1 MLKKMRFKGYT
12 MEEGIFAKGRNED
25 ELTPEEDEKIDQAYY
40 DEDKLNR
47 LAVKANRYT
56 KHVIKNLILVQE
68 GIIEMLKYLENPDV
82 DKDDFKIYVDDAGV
96 KMAEEL
102 FHIAVHIQGITPLL
116 AEKQFC
122 NTMGINTRRGTFYPD
137 SKT

>member
-1 MLKKMRFKGYT
+1 MKFKGYT

-47 LAVKANRYT
+47 LAVKATRYT
-56 KHVIKNLILVQE
+56 RHVVKNLMAVQE
-68 GIIEMLKYLENPDV
+68 GISEMLRHLENPEI
-82 DKDDFKIYVDDAGV
+82 DKNDFKLYVDDAGV
-96 KMAEEL
+96 RMAEEI
-102 FHIAVHIQGITPLL
+102 FHIAVHIQGITPVL

-122 NTMGINTRRGTFYPD
+122 SVMGINTRRGTFYP
-137 SKT
+137 KP